1 MYAHVD
7 SVRRS
12 KMNDQEENNMT
23 WKKLQ
28 RLLAC
33 LLAVLLLSQVGAFSP
48 AVLAADGS
56 SYTLHDGTAIIK
68 PGMSDGEVNRILA
81 AALVEG
87 FDQMSGEEQNRIL
100 AGEWQYE
107 CEGKSAFSTKNT
119 AWGPVTGFDSSKKVG
134 FVTTKYSHP
143 ALSANED
150 GSYPIRLKL
159 ADGTLTNEVKVYKA
173 QKPVSSITLK
183 EGASVKLPYN
193 EDGTL
198 DFDALRA
205 RIFEQV
211 VESSTPN
218 LTVNDVTIEY
228 HAKSELFS
236 HEEWVKLEGGKV
248 DGLNYPAISE
258 GNQKIRISY
267 AGNNTY
273 GAASA
278 QVTVTFTER
287 ADSHIVLKEGQT
299 VNLQYTE
306 AVTIDF
312 DALRMSILA
321 QVVDQDSAPALTL
334 QNTEIKYAAED
345 KTGAFHNWVK
355 LEGDRV
361 DFIDYPA
368 ISAGEQKIQI
378 HFKGDGS
385 YKAGSADVQ
394 VYIAERPAVS
404 VTRNDSPTFKLN
416 YNDNGDAIYDSI
428 QQQVFDAVIQSTDPT
443 LTAGDVSIKYLATEK
458 VLGVDSHEWMPLT
471 GGKKN
476 GISYPAIGEGTQ
488 KVRISWG
495 GNRYYAPMDLEAEV
509 LVTGRPALQV
519 TLKDSPSV
527 KLVFNDDGKVIY
539 DNIYQQVWDAV
550 IECTEPELTL
560 EQATL
565 EYYADSKTTGWVSEW
580 VPLEGGK
587 KNAISYPG
595 VSEGTQKVRVSW
607 RGTSVYAPG
616 HVDVD
621 VVFLDRDPAPFHL
634 KTGVTEVGIVYNADQ
649 SINYEA
655 TAQAL
660 REALIEST
668 DSNYPVDLV
677 KVEYNIYGTAL
688 TDDWIANYKDLSY
701 KVLDSDLFNGIKA
714 GKFGLGDQ
722 LLRLS
727 WRGNAD
733 YKPFEETRVQV
744 KMVDNRQPTE
754 VVLKPSI
761 SIVYNMDASVMEQN
775 IFEYVIDWDD
785 SKLPDKSTLSAA
797 DFTIEYYGE
806 NVLGEEE
813 GGISGGVK
821 QWAPVAGGTVNL
833 LTYPQMGAGEQKIR
847 VTYNGNV
854 DYRPS
859 DAKEANLTVKKAKVS
874 VKVHST
880 SIYADEELSKDFI
893 TTDPADKFDIY
904 TIFGGVT
911 SDVTTSVFVQ
921 LPERLTKGTII
932 KLIDETLKG
941 LGHKTL
947 TEMMQEG
954 TTVGEL
960 RKLLSD
966 IVAKGDDLPQ
976 FVKDLLQKVGIDI
989 DTLVKLNE
997 ALNKFPGLLDNV
1009 RVAFGTPDQA
1019 GIYTVYA
1026 ITNNKNYETGFGMGA
1041 LVVKKHYSGVK
1052 LTWNHTIPNGKLTA
1066 EQAKDFDF
1074 GATLMY
1080 DGNPAKKQTNV
1091 HYLYSGFTSKWKPYS
1106 STTTPPTEPGRYVM
1120 TVVTLGGNYQA
1131 APITRSLQI
1140 TK

>member
-1 MYAHVD
+1 
-7 SVRRS
+7 
-12 KMNDQEENNMT
+12 MT

-33 LLAVLLLSQVGAFSP
+33 LLVVLLLSQVGAFLP
-48 AVLAADGS
+48 AARAAGG
-56 SYTLHDGTAIIK
+56 YTLQNGSAIIK
-68 PGMSDGEVNRILA
+68 PGMSDAEVNRALTR
-81 AALVEG
+81 ALVVG
-87 FDQMSGEEQNRIL
+87 FDQKSEADQNAL
-100 AGEWQYE
+100 LDSLQWEYK
-107 CEGKSAFSTKNT
+107 CEGKGKVFGVPATHT
-119 AWGPVTGFDSSKKVG
+119 DWGTINGFTSVDKRV
-134 FVTTKYSHP
+134 KYTHP
-143 ALSANED
+143 ALVNNADGGYWVRVKGGSGQEVRLEKRTGLASSISLKSGVSVALTYNAD
-150 GSYPIRLKL
+150 GSL
-159 ADGTLTNEVKVYKA
+159 N
-173 QKPVSSITLK
+173 
-183 EGASVKLPYN
+183 
-193 EDGTL
+193 
-198 DFDALRA
+198 FDALRA
-205 RIFEQV
+205 AILEQV
-211 VESSTPN
+211 VASSTPA
-218 LTVNDVTIEY
+218 LTLQNTEIKYYAES
-228 HAKSELFS
+228 KTTGLS
-236 HEEWVKLEGGKV
+236 HQWVKLEGDKIN
-248 DGLNYPAISE
+248 LATYPAISAGE
-258 GNQKIRISY
+258 QKIQISFY
-267 AGNNTY
+267 GNDQYT
-273 GAASA
+273 GSSA
-278 QVTVTFTER
+278 EVNVTFVDR
-287 ADSHIVLKEGQT
+287 ADAHIVLKEGQT

-312 DALRMSILA
+312 DALRTSILA

-345 KTGAFHNWVK
+345 KTGVFHNWVK

-361 DFIDYPA
+361 DHIDYPA

-428 QQQVFDAVIQSTDPT
+428 QQQVFNAVIQSTDPT

-495 GNRYYAPMDLEAEV
+495 GNRNYAPMDLEAEV

-550 IECTEPELTL
+550 IERTEPELTL

-565 EYYADSKTTGWVSEW
+565 EYYADSKATGWVSEW

-587 KNAISYPG
+587 RNSISYPG

-621 VVFLDRDPAPFHL
+621 VVFLDRDAAPFHL
-634 KTGVTEVGIVYNADQ
+634 KGGVTEVGIVYNADL
-649 SINYEA
+649 SINYAA
-655 TAQAL
+655 TEQAL

-668 DSNYPVDLV
+668 DPSYPIDLV
-677 KVEYNIYGTAL
+677 KVEYNIYGTSI

-701 KVLDSDLFNGIKA
+701 KVLDSDLLDGIKA

-733 YKPFEETRVQV
+733 YKPFEETRVRV

-761 SIVYNMDASVMEQN
+761 SLIYNKDVSVVAGQL
-775 IFEYVIDWDD
+775 FEYVINWDD
-785 SKLPDKSTLSAA
+785 SKLPEKDTLSAD
-797 DFTIEYYGE
+797 DFTFEYEAEVMITDKDGLVIGTGE
-806 NVLGEEE
+806 
-813 GGISGGVK
+813 K
-821 QWAPVAGGTVNL
+821 RWAPIAGEKV
-833 LTYPQMGAGEQKIR
+833 LTSYTFCEPIGAGEQKIR
-847 VTYNGNV
+847 VTYKGNA

-859 DAKEANLTVKKAKVS
+859 NGAELPDGCYLTIKKAPVS

-880 SIYADEELSKDFI
+880 SIYADEALSKDFI
-893 TTDPADKFDIY
+893 TTDPVDNFDIF

-911 SDVTTSVFVQ
+911 NNVTGSVFVQ

-932 KLIDETLKG
+932 KLIDKTLEG
-941 LGHKTL
+941 LGQKTL
-947 TEMMQEG
+947 TQMMQEG
-954 TTVGEL
+954 MTVGEL
-960 RKLLSD
+960 RKLFND
-966 IVAKGDDLPQ
+966 IITNADNLPQ
-976 FVKDLLQKVGIDI
+976 EVKELLAKAGIDI

-1019 GIYTVYA
+1019 GIYTVCA
-1026 ITNNKNYETGFGMGA
+1026 VTNNKNYHTGFAMGS
-1041 LVVKKHYSGVK
+1041 LVVKAHVSDVR
-1052 LTWNHTIPNGKLTA
+1052 LTWNAPINGKLTVEEA
-1066 EQAKDFDF
+1066 AAFDF
-1074 GATLMY
+1074 GATLRY
-1080 DGNPAKKQTNV
+1080 NEKPVADQSSVKC
-1091 HYLYSGFTSKWKPYS
+1091 LYTGITSNWQAYS

-1120 TVVTLGGNYQA
+1120 TAVTVGGNYQA
-1131 APITRSLQI
+1131 APITRSFQI